1 MGTMLQLLKSCI
13 NWLVNQGMWLW
24 IQSYSSDIV
33 CWLLGINCMILFFR
47 TLIHLKQRVDYL
59 AHAIMCMR
67 SDKVGAAPNLGVF
80 LRELEDQ
87 MEVARIQQ
95 KVFKASCS
103 FAQYATTRSAMFQF
117 FAFRFWMPFQI
128 CVLNILNQKLLRL
141 PLLDWT
147 VIYMIWLRYFKTL
160 ILRKLKF
167 CTGYVLIL
175 FSFPFNNYR
184 YQYFSV
190 VSRLCR
196 TIWSMGV

>member
-1 MGTMLQLLKSCI
+1 M
-13 NWLVNQGMWLW
+13 
-24 IQSYSSDIV
+24 
-33 CWLLGINCMILFFR
+33 
-47 TLIHLKQRVDYL
+47 

-95 KVFKASCS
+95 KVFNASCS

-141 PLLDWT
+141 PLLD
-147 VIYMIWLRYFKTL
+147 
-160 ILRKLKF
+160 
-167 CTGYVLIL
+167 
-175 FSFPFNNYR
+175 
-184 YQYFSV
+184 
-190 VSRLCR
+190 
-196 TIWSMGV
+196 